1 MSKIGGFIKSIFSAD
16 GGIIG
21 SVKDLADEFIHTK
34 EEKNEFNLKMQE
46 FVYRKQADAIEKSIE
61 IEKGFNERTIKLE
74 GTASELK
81 GFGWLGKIIV
91 FLRASFR
98 PLFSYG
104 VGFTAIM
111 VFMGYYKLPEDES
124 IKKLFNLICGIVI
137 VFYFGERAVKNVIPL
152 IGVYLG
158 GSKIKTSQKE

>member
-1 MSKIGGFIKSIFSAD
+1 MSKIGGLIKGIFSGQ
-16 GGIIG
+16 GGLIKN
-21 SVKDLADEFIHTK
+21 VKDLADEFIHTK
-34 EEKNEFNLKMQE
+34 EEKNQFNLKAQE
-46 FVYRKQADAIEKSIE
+46 VIHKQELEALEKSIE

-81 GFGWLGKIIV
+81 GFGLIGNIIV
-91 FLRASFR
+91 FLRAAFR

-111 VFMGYYKLPEDES
+111 VFMGYYELPEDES

-152 IGVYLG
+152 IGVYMG
-158 GSKIKTSQKE
+158 GSKIKTSQK